1 MSYSGTENLKMK
13 GCIRKI
19 FKTDVYVCVCVLC
32 MNRRET
38 GGQTVD
44 TFHDSCIRR
53 QMLRESVYQKCPN
66 FLYIYDSSV
75 FIDTIL
81 TIFNV

>member
-1 MSYSGTENLKMK
+1 
-13 GCIRKI
+13 
-19 FKTDVYVCVCVLC
+19 